1 MRDAV
6 DRRSLLHVARSF
18 STCGKPLSALA
29 TDRRRTLE
37 LVQQVSLAGRGGVSP
52 PVFLERVCVAVSAA
66 LEFVGVTAFR
76 FHLGAAEVSEVA
88 AGATPAQRRPVA
100 DTPLLAQALESQKLV
115 LVSGG
120 GNGDSTS
127 AFALPLMSGE
137 RCLGFLS
144 GSRRGMAS
152 PDESEAEALATVGVV
167 AATLLDNALARKE
180 AQQLDVLKSE
190 FIAHAAHELR
200 NPFSSIYGLW
210 VTLDERGDALVES
223 DRQALRNSLREQTA
237 RMRRLIEQL
246 LDLSRFDLMA
256 VQVSPEC
263 LRLRPKIEELVGT
276 LADAPA
282 EAVKIAISP
291 DLEAPVDPIAL
302 DRMLSNLIANALRH
316 GEPPVTVTAARR
328 DTHLRLAVE
337 DRGEG
342 VRREFVPRLF
352 DRFTRGP
359 ESRCRAAGSGLGLAI
374 ARAYARA
381 HGGDI
386 VYEPAVPHGARF
398 ELVIPL
404 REPERIGPGSTPRL
418 SASPEL
424 ARPS

>member
-1 MRDAV
+1 
-6 DRRSLLHVARSF
+6 
-18 STCGKPLSALA
+18 
-29 TDRRRTLE
+29 
-37 LVQQVSLAGRGGVSP
+37 
-52 PVFLERVCVAVSAA
+52 VCVAVSAA

-152 PDESEAEALATVGVV
+152 PDESEAEALAIVGVV

-359 ESRCRAAGSGLGLAI
+359 ESRRRAAGSGLGLAI

-404 REPERIGPGSTPRL
+404 RERRGSVRDRHRGSRRVPSSPGRADASSVKGRRPAAKVKRQTRPMRRAFATASTRELASRPRSTPFTWLRTVSVVML
-418 SASPEL
+418 IC
-424 ARPS
+424 